1 LISKTKPANLAGT
14 IRLLKRMA
22 EDGEVKCTTLSVID
36 PEYYC
41 LPKVIALNRHSHL
54 HERLCG
60 DLYVAFELSGQL
72 HAWEKPEDYE
82 EYKTLGLKP
91 DRSMVLSNGTIVFW
105 EIDRGGEV
113 YRIIKE
119 KVDKYVK
126 LSRSHPA
133 QRFHVVFTTIDDKQ
147 TAKSR
152 CAGILSL
159 LEDFKRGDQFLTL
172 PHAWAVT
179 EPLNPV
185 FLSPLNPMGIALA
198 DVQP

>member
-1 LISKTKPANLAGT
+1 
-14 IRLLKRMA
+14 MA
-22 EDGEVKCTTLSVID
+22 ESKELKCTSLSPID

-41 LPKVIALNRHSHL
+41 LPKIIALNRHSHL

-82 EYKTLGLKP
+82 EYETLGLKP

-126 LSRSHPA
+126 LSRLHPDH
-133 QRFHVVFTTIDDKQ
+133 RFQVVFTTIDDKQ
-147 TAKSR
+147 SAKSR

-172 PHAWAVT
+172 PHHWAT
-179 EPLNPV
+179 EEPAGAV
-185 FLSPLNPMGIALA
+185 YISPLHPMGISLT
-198 DVQP
+198 DVQN

>member
-1 LISKTKPANLAGT
+1 
-14 IRLLKRMA
+14 MA
-22 EDGEVKCTTLSVID
+22 EDGELKCTNLSVID

-60 DLYVAFELSGQL
+60 DLYVAFEISGQL
-72 HAWEKPEDYE
+72 HAWEKPEDYD
-82 EYKTLGLKP
+82 EYESLGLKP

-119 KVDKYVK
+119 KVEKYVK
-126 LSRSHPA
+126 LSRLHPT
-133 QRFHVVFTTIDDKQ
+133 QRFHVVFTTINDKQ
-147 TAKSR
+147 TDKSR
-152 CAGILSL
+152 CQGMLDVF
-159 LEDFKRGDQFLTL
+159 EEYKRGDQFLTL
-172 PHAWAVT
+172 PHRWAT
-179 EPLNPV
+179 EDPLGAV
-185 FLSPLNPMGIALA
+185 FLSPKNEGGISLL